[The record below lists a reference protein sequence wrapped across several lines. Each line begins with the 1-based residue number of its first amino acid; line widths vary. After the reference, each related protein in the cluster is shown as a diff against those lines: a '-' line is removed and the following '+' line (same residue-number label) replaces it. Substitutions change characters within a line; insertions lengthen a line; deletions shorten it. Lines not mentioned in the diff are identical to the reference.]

1 MFRIKDREIPTA
13 IGAYYIAA
21 LIHIVILVVIKI
33 AGWNS
38 LTNILFFAVS
48 FITLGIA
55 AYLLHMYFKKEN
67 EEMSEEEKKLKGDYG
82 QIWVI
87 VANLAVLIWFLF
99 TW

>member
-1 MFRIKDREIPTA
+1 MFKIKEREIPTA
-13 IGAYYIAA
+13 IGVYYIAA
-21 LIHIVILVVIKI
+21 ICHLAVLIFIKI

-38 LTNILFFAVS
+38 FTNFLFFAVS

-55 AYLLHMYFKKEN
+55 AYLLHIYFKKET
-67 EEMSEEEKKLKGDYG
+67 EDMSEEEEMLKSDYG

-87 VANLAVLIWFLF
+87 VGNLAVLIWFLF